1 MRTVDGVSCVERKK
15 ILLIA
20 PVLDIGGAEKV
31 VRDIAWYADPGKFEV
46 QLLILREKV
55 GLYEQQL
62 LEKGCKS
69 VHVPEPSENYAAYFR
84 SLLRLMRQERY
95 HAVHVHTMFSAGW
108 AMLAAKIAGVPVR
121 VCHAHSALTDGKS
134 LVKTVYEAVMR
145 ALILSCST
153 DLVACGVKA
162 GQRLYG
168 ENVFARKGQLV
179 LNGIDVPAFAYCSE
193 NRNAIRQQ
201 LRMENGWIIGHA
213 GHLAE
218 VKNQSFLLELMLLIL
233 EKRPNAHLLL
243 LGEGPDRP
251 MLEKKIREMG
261 LEKCVTMTGN
271 VTNVAAYLSAMDVF
285 VFPSL
290 YEGLP
295 LSILEVQA
303 NGLPCVISDRVP
315 EDVFLTELIH
325 PLSLEAPPERW
336 RDEILGAE
344 RQQPE
349 HYNRQLQNSAYT
361 VENAMEK
368 IYRIYERK

>member
-1 MRTVDGVSCVERKK
+1 M
-15 ILLIA
+15 IA
-20 PVLDIGGAEKV
+20 ASLKIGGAEKV
-31 VRDIAWYADPGKFEV
+31 ARDIAWFADHTQFRFDYLVFGDM
-46 QLLILREKV
+46 V
-55 GLYEQQL
+55 GQYEQHL
-62 LEKGCKS
+62 IKKGCN
-69 VHVPEPSENYAAYFR
+69 VIHVPEPSENYAAYFR

-108 AMLAAKIAGVPVR
+108 AMLAAKIAGVPIR

-193 NRNAIRQQ
+193 NRNTIRQQ
-201 LRMENGWIIGHA
+201 LRMENSWIIGHA

-218 VKNQSFLLELMLLIL
+218 VKNQSFLLELMPLIL

-251 MLEKKIREMG
+251 MLEKKILEMG

-303 NGLPCVISDRVP
+303 NGLPCVISDGVP

-368 IYRIYERK
+368 IYRIYEKEA

>member
-1 MRTVDGVSCVERKK
+1 MSCVERKK

-31 VRDIAWYADPGKFEV
+31 VRDIAWYADPNQFEV
-46 QLLILREKV
+46 HLLILREKV

-69 VHVPEPSENYAAYFR
+69 FHVPEPSENYAAYFR

-121 VCHAHSALTDGKS
+121 VCHAHSALTDRKS
-134 LVKTVYEAVMR
+134 LVKTVYETVMR
-145 ALILSCST
+145 GLILTCST

-168 ENVFARKGQLV
+168 EKVFAEKGQLV

-201 LRMENGWIIGHA
+201 LCMENSWVIGHA

-218 VKNQSFLLELMLLIL
+218 VKNQSFLLKLMPLLL

-251 MLEKKIREMG
+251 MLEKKIRDMG
-261 LEKCVTMTGN
+261 LKDHVTMTGN

-325 PLSLEAPPERW
+325 PLSLEAPLERW

-349 HYNRQLQNSAYT
+349 RYNRQLQNSAYT
-361 VENAMEK
+361 VKNAMEK
-368 IYRIYERK
+368 IYRIYERE